1 MKITTMIS
9 QSLPVTIMM
18 VLHLLLHSNNHH
30 VIVRLRLMCH
40 QHQALDLRALA
51 LVLPIRPVLN
61 LTIPV
66 LIHLMTY
73 PEFLPRI
80 RGNKGKFHHGI
91 KAKGKQN
98 HRPMNLSGNLLHLLA
113 GLKGKQKYL
122 IDLAMCMV
130 TSVPLKFYRT
140 MTSNLSF
147 LTRSNVFRSVF
158 RGESP
163 NIAALEHRRSP
174 TIN

>member
-9 QSLPVTIMM
+9 RSLPITITM
-18 VLHLLLHSNNHH
+18 VLHLLLCSNNHG

-40 QHQALDLRALA
+40 RHRALNLQVLA
-51 LVLPIRPVLN
+51 PVLPIRLVLN

-66 LIHLMTY
+66 LIRLMTY
-73 PEFLPRI
+73 PESLPKI
-80 RGNKGKFHHGI
+80 RGNKRKFHPGI
-91 KAKGKQN
+91 KAKGKLN
-98 HRPMNLSGNLLHLLA
+98 HRPMNLSGLPLHLHA

-130 TSVPLKFYRT
+130 MNVPLKFYGT
-140 MTSNLSF
+140 MTSSLSF
-147 LTRSNVFRSVF
+147 LTRSSEFVTEF

-163 NIAALEHRRSP
+163 NIEMSEHRRSP
-174 TIN
+174 MIN